1 MAYSTYP
8 GAASGQSAGG
18 QYAGFDGGAT
28 WSDGVS
34 TNVYFT
40 PMTSGT
46 GSSQI
51 PVGTTAQRDATP
63 ILGSLRYNTTTSTFE
78 GYNGSSWVAA
88 INTSVVLKTSSTGS
102 AQIPAGTTAQRDV
115 APATGSLRWNT
126 TTSLVEVYTGSTWVG
141 PNGGSSF
148 LSEHD
153 IEVST
158 SYTITTGRNAVSA
171 GPLTILTGAT
181 VTVPA
186 GSTWSIV

>member
-88 INTSVVLKTSSTGS
+88 INTSVVLKTSDTGS
-102 AQIPAGTTAQRDV
+102 AQIPSGTTAQRDV

-126 TTSLVEVYTGSTWVG
+126 TLSRIEVYTGSAWSG
-141 PNGGSSF
+141 PDGGSSF
-148 LSEHD
+148 LFEND

-158 SYTITTGRNAVSA
+158 NYTITTGKNGISA
-171 GPLTILTGAT
+171 GPLTILTGVT
-181 VTVPA
+181 VTVPS